1 MSAQIAPRP
10 GAPSRRPPLREVPKR
25 TGRIST
31 VPFVLVVALVLG
43 MGMVGMLV
51 LTTALQDQA
60 FAVQSRQH
68 EANVL
73 ASQVSQL
80 QAEVADARSVK
91 SLAIAAAK
99 LGMRPNPYA
108 VPLRL
113 SDGKVLGSARPVYG
127 NEIPGVRYLTPEQAQ
142 AQVTALDNAEKARI
156 AKAKAEREKK
166 KEAAAAKKKAEA
178 EAKAKAEAD
187 AKAKADAKK
196 KGTRG

>member
-1 MSAQIAPRP
+1 VPR
-10 GAPSRRPPLREVPKR
+10 RD
-25 TGRIST
+25 GRIAT

-60 FAVQSRQH
+60 FAVQRAEHQS
-68 EANVL
+68 NVL

-80 QAEVADARSVK
+80 QAEVADARSVR
-91 SLAIAAAK
+91 SLAIAASK
-99 LGMRPNPYA
+99 LGMLPNPYA

-113 SDGKVLGSARPVYG
+113 SDGRVLGKDRAVLG

-156 AKAKAEREKK
+156 AKAKAEREQKK
-166 KEAAAAKKKAEA
+166 A
-178 EAKAKAEAD
+178 EAKAKAEAAAKAKAD
-187 AKAKADAKK
+187 AAAKAKADAAAKAKADAKK
-196 KGTRG
+196 KGTNG